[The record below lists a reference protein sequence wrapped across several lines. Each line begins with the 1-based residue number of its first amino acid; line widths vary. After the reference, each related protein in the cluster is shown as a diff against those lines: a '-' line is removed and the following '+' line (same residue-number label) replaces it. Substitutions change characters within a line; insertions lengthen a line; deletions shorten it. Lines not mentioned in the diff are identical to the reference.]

1 MTKATLFRT
10 ATIAALT
17 VMIGGAQPAQTA
29 FTCSLAMYPTG
40 TAAKKVWS

>member
-29 FTCSLAMYPTG
+29 EPAACLAPSACTSDL
-40 TAAKKVWS
+40 VVH